1 MYKNEEDKFSM
12 DMAISTAQCYWT
24 KKQASSCADCSAA
37 AQLVDPASVV
47 NAARASYSACHAR
60 QSHDTAPPTVE

>member
-12 DMAISTAQCYWT
+12 DTAISTAQCYWT
-24 KKQASSCADCSAA
+24 KTQAVLVPAA

-47 NAARASYSACHAR
+47 NAARASCSACHAR